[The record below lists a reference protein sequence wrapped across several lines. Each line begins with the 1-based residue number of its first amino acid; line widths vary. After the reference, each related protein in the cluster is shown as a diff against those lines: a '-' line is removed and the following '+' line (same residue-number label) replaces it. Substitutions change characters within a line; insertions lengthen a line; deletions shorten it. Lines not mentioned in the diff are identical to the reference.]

1 MLLKVSRPD
10 SQLNCHQVLE
20 YVADLNCEPHPLFL
34 LNFLSHQFKFN
45 LAMKMA
51 GRWQAFQNNPELQ
64 RSVLHEVRTTGRQ
77 LGMGSYGRAGG
88 ERSSVRR

>member
-1 MLLKVSRPD
+1 
-10 SQLNCHQVLE
+10 
-20 YVADLNCEPHPLFL
+20 
-34 LNFLSHQFKFN
+34 
-45 LAMKMA
+45 MA

-88 ERSSVRR
+88 ERSSVCR

>member
-1 MLLKVSRPD
+1 MLLKVGRPD

-20 YVADLNCEPHPLFL
+20 YFADLNCEPHPLFL
-34 LNFLSHQFKFN
+34 PNFLSHQFKFN
-45 LAMKMA
+45 LAKMA
-51 GRWQAFQNNPELQ
+51 GRCQAFQNNPELQ

-88 ERSSVRR
+88 EQSSVRR